1 MRISQRALNKLKELE
16 NFEPNAY
23 IPVPGDVPT
32 IGYGF
37 TRGVQMGDT
46 MTRAEADAR
55 LVEEVAPY
63 ADTVQRACTVKP
75 NQNEF
80 DAMVLLCYNIGING
94 FRGSTVLKCH
104 NRGDKQ
110 AAARAFGLWN
120 KSGGKVYRGL
130 TNRRAYEASLYLE
143 PYSDSPLIRPHEP
156 IIPQTVDPESTMPQ
170 SPINRASVIAGGTAG
185 VATVAETLRTVR
197 DAKDSAGGILD
208 GLGSFGPWVV
218 PVMLALVVGLCVYI
232 VVQRN
237 KQRKEGWA

>member
-16 NFEPNAY
+16 AFEPNAY

-37 TRGVQMGDT
+37 TKGVEMGDT
-46 MTRAEADAR
+46 MTRAKADAR

-63 ADTVQRACTVKP
+63 SDAVQKACTVRP

-80 DAMVLLCYNIGING
+80 DAMVLLCYNIGISG
-94 FRGSTVLKCH
+94 FKGSTVLKCH

-143 PYSDSPLIRPHEP
+143 PVEQPFVVATLPP
-156 IIPQTVDPESTMPQ
+156 PMPQTVDPESTMPQ

-197 DAKDSAGGILD
+197 DAKDSASGLMD
-208 GLGSFGPWVV
+208 GLGPWVV
-218 PVMLALVVGLCVYI
+218 PVMLAIVVGLCVYI
-232 VVQRN
+232 VTQRV
-237 KQRKEGWA
+237 KQRREGWS

>member
-1 MRISQRALNKLKELE
+1 MRLSQRALNKLKELE

-37 TRGVQMGDT
+37 TRGVKMGDT

-55 LVEEVAPY
+55 LREEVAPY
-63 ADTVQRACTVKP
+63 ENAVERNCTWVP

-80 DAMVLLCYNIGING
+80 DAMTLLCYNIGING

-110 AAARAFGLWN
+110 SAARAFGLWN

-143 PYSDSPLIRPHEP
+143 PYANTALVPAPEP
-156 IIPQTVDPESTMPQ
+156 VLPQTVDPESTMPQ

-197 DAKDSAGGILD
+197 DAKDSASGLMD
-208 GLGSFGPWVV
+208 GLGPWVV
-218 PVMLALVVGLCVYI
+218 PIMLAIVVGLCIYI
-232 VVQRN
+232 VTQRN

>member
-1 MRISQRALNKLKELE
+1 MKLSQKALNKLKELE
-16 NFEPNAY
+16 SFEPNAY

-37 TRGVQMGDT
+37 TRGVKMGDT
-46 MTRAEADAR
+46 MTRTQADAR
-55 LVEEVAPY
+55 LLEEVAPY
-63 ADTVQRACTVKP
+63 ETAVEHNCTVLP

-80 DAMVLLCYNIGING
+80 DAMTLLCYNIGING

-130 TNRRAYEASLYLE
+130 TNRRAYEAALYLE
-143 PYSDSPLIRPHEP
+143 PYSSHPLIEPHEP
-156 IIPQTVDPESTMPQ
+156 MLPQTVDPESTMPQ

-208 GLGSFGPWVV
+208 GLGPWVV
-218 PVMLALVVGLCVYI
+218 PVMLAVVVGLCIYI